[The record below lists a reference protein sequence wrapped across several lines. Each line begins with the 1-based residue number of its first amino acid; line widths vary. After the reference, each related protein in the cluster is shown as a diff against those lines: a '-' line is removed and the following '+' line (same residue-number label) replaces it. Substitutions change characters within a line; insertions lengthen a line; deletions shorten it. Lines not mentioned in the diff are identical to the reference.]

1 MVDSW
6 WEEFDLLRFKSGLPT
21 RRRLRFRFCPVR
33 KPHVR
38 SLSQCSAAQQRSFLW
53 PADPLVVK
61 SCMRAASTLLELY
74 YWGEERAREEKISR
88 VCLANKGVLWR
99 DGPPSSPSTVPGLFC
114 FLGVFLCV
122 VLFFLFFYF
131 FFFRCSI
138 HPLLPSHV
146 RRYRRHQHCRR
157 AQNSAGAL
165 RWQNM
170 NEACGWLKQPAA
182 PPAVWTRRRWHH

>member
-21 RRRLRFRFCPVR
+21 RRRLRFRLCPVR

-114 FLGVFLCV
+114 FLGFFLCV

-131 FFFRCSI
+131 FFFLDVPFIRCC
-138 HPLLPSHV
+138 PAMFGATAATNTAAV
-146 RRYRRHQHCRR
+146 RRTQPERCDGRIWMR
-157 AQNSAGAL
+157 
-165 RWQNM
+165 
-170 NEACGWLKQPAA
+170 PAA
-182 PPAVWTRRRWHH
+182 D